1 MLTNLVMYTL
11 VWIPLGVK
19 ASGRHHVREHRLG
32 TTEGDL
38 FPSLG
43 RRKNFVNKSTAT
55 DSRLSLEELAILNRQ
70 FETAPAGKV
79 IAWAVETFGQSVV
92 LAASFEDVV
101 LIDLATKAAPGIEV
115 IFLDTEA
122 HFPETLSFVE
132 EIRARYHLNLT
143 VTKPGP
149 EAAAYPCGSDQCC
162 QFRKVAPLRQAVQG
176 SRAWLTSLK
185 RVDAASRANAPIVGW
200 DDAFGLVKVNP
211 LATWTNDDIASYL
224 ADHDL
229 PVHPLVSRGYRSI
242 GCAPTTRPVQEGE
255 DPRAGRW
262 AGLDKSECGLHA

>member
-1 MLTNLVMYTL
+1 M
-11 VWIPLGVK
+11 
-19 ASGRHHVREHRLG
+19 
-32 TTEGDL
+32 TE
-38 FPSLG
+38 
-43 RRKNFVNKSTAT
+43 STMA
-55 DSRLSLEELAILNRQ
+55 DQRPSLEELAALNRE

-79 IAWAVETFGQSVV
+79 IAWAVDTFGGSLV

-122 HFPETLSFVE
+122 HFPETLAFVE
-132 EIRARYHLNLT
+132 EIRARYGLNLT

-185 RVDAASRANAPIVGW
+185 RVDAPSRANAPIVSW
-200 DDAFGLVKVNP
+200 DDAFGLVKINP
-211 LATWTNDDIASYL
+211 WPRGPTTTLRRISPITTSRRTLLSARATSPSAVL
-224 ADHDL
+224 
-229 PVHPLVSRGYRSI
+229 
-242 GCAPTTRPVQEGE
+242 PTTRPVAPGE

-262 AGLDKSECGLHA
+262 AGLDKTECGLHA